1 MQQIKRKLE
10 GRFTNV
16 GTGIDLEGGGDS
28 SDDGGSDDGGKDSSE
43 VVDSGDDGEQGRGEA
58 EQAKRKVG

>member
-28 SDDGGSDDGGKDSSE
+28 SDDGGGDSSE